1 MSNAADGQ
9 RKYET
14 AFFAQFV
21 EYDETASPP
30 NNLLAA
36 GAWKLLCI

>member
-21 EYDETASPP
+21 EYETASPP